1 LRIHNRFNGGYT
13 LIYGGDVLAMLIP
26 TGGWAITGNDYE
38 GIEFLEC
45 EPITK
50 AQFEAGFAQY
60 DAWKAEQVA
69 KAANDKAAL
78 LAKLGITADEA
89 KLLLS

>member
-1 LRIHNRFNGGYT
+1 MAT
-13 LIYGGDVLAMLIP
+13 GGDVLAMLCPNSEWVIR
-26 TGGWAITGNDYE
+26 GGDFDS
-38 GIEFLEC
+38 IEWIKG

-60 DAWKAEQVA
+60 DAWKAEQDA
-69 KAANDKAAL
+69 KAQTDKAAL

>member
-1 LRIHNRFNGGYT
+1 
-13 LIYGGDVLAMLIP
+13 MLIP
-26 TGGWAITGNDYE
+26 TGGWVITGEDWE
-38 GIEFLEC
+38 GVQFIEAT
-45 EPITK
+45 PITK

-60 DAWKAEQVA
+60 DAWKAQQDA
-69 KAANDKAAL
+69 KAIADKAAL

>member
-1 LRIHNRFNGGYT
+1 M
-13 LIYGGDVLAMLIP
+13 A
-26 TGGWAITGNDYE
+26 TGGEVLSMLCPTTEWAITGNDFDSIQWIKGE
-38 GIEFLEC
+38 K
-45 EPITK
+45 ITK

-60 DAWKAEQVA
+60 DAWKAEQDS
-69 KAANDKAAL
+69 KAEADKAAL

>member
-1 LRIHNRFNGGYT
+1 MATGAK
-13 LIYGGDVLAMLIP
+13 VLEMLIP
-26 TGGWAITGNDYE
+26 QGGWYISGDDYE
-38 GIEFLEC
+38 GIQFLEC

-50 AQFEAGFAQY
+50 AQFDAGIAKY
-60 DAWKAEQVA
+60 DAWKAEQAA
-69 KAANDKAAL
+69 KAETKKSAL

>member
-1 LRIHNRFNGGYT
+1 MAKAYE
-13 LIYGGDVLAMLIP
+13 VLQMLIP
-26 TGGWAITGNDYE
+26 QGGWAMTGDEYE
-38 GIEFLEC
+38 GIEWLEC

-60 DAWKAEQVA
+60 DAWKAEQDA
-69 KAANDKAAL
+69 KAAADKAAL

>member
-1 LRIHNRFNGGYT
+1 MATGAN
-13 LIYGGDVLAMLIP
+13 VLELLIP
-26 TGGWAITGNDYE
+26 KGGWVITGDDFQ
-38 GIEFLEC
+38 GIKFLEC

-50 AQFEAGFAQY
+50 AEFEAGFAQY
-60 DAWKAEQVA
+60 DAWKAEQEA
-69 KAANDKAAL
+69 KAATDKAAL